1 MFLFKMFFMKV
12 FSLKVFLGES
22 LVKYLSKKRDLLT
35 FEVIF

>member
-1 MFLFKMFFMKV
+1 MKI

-22 LVKYLSKKRDLLT
+22 LVKYFSKKGDLLT